1 MSRNTSPFVKLFD
14 ARFSY
19 IRPSFF
25 YFTRNAEIHSKF

>member
-25 YFTRNAEIHSKF
+25 LFYPQC